1 LSCFFSEN
9 RFPSRPSPGQAFSGS
24 TLDAGSPLQTATL
37 VESDEDLAAR
47 AAGGCRASFAAL
59 IERHYDRIY
68 RLAWRWSGSRDKA
81 EDIAQDVCVKLAAAI
96 RGYRGD
102 AAFTTWLH
110 RIAYT
115 TAIDHLRSGQR
126 MTAVEPSEIIRLIDS
141 EIEYAA
147 PDDSSGQD
155 IWVAVLGLP
164 PQQRDS
170 VLLIYGEDM
179 SHAEAATVMGC
190 SEKTVSWHVHE
201 AKKKLKILLKAVG

>member
-1 LSCFFSEN
+1 
-9 RFPSRPSPGQAFSGS
+9 
-24 TLDAGSPLQTATL
+24 
-37 VESDEDLAAR
+37 VLAATQSETDEALAAL

-59 IERHYDRIY
+59 TERHYDRIY

-81 EDIAQDVCVKLAAAI
+81 EDIAQDVCVKLAGTI
-96 RGYRGD
+96 RSYRAE

-115 TAIDHLRSGQR
+115 TAIDHLRVGQR

-141 EIEYAA
+141 EAGTA
-147 PDDSSGQD
+147 PPDDSANQE
-155 IWVAVLGLP
+155 IWVAVRGLP
-164 PQQRDS
+164 NQQRDA

-179 SHAEAATVMGC
+179 SHAEAALVMGC

>member
-1 LSCFFSEN
+1 MRAIRVL
-9 RFPSRPSPGQAFSGS
+9 
-24 TLDAGSPLQTATL
+24 TATQS
-37 VESDEDLAAR
+37 ETDEALAAK

-59 IERHYDRIY
+59 VERHYDRIY

-81 EDIAQDVCVKLAAAI
+81 EDIAQDVCVKLAGAI
-96 RGYRGD
+96 RSYRGD

-115 TAIDHLRSGQR
+115 TAVDHLRVGQR

-141 EIEYAA
+141 EAG
-147 PDDSSGQD
+147 SSVEPETADQA
-155 IWVAVLGLP
+155 IWVAVRGLP
-164 PQQRDS
+164 PQQRDA

-179 SHAEAATVMGC
+179 SHAEAALVMGC
-190 SEKTVSWHVHE
+190 SERTVSWHVHE